1 MLLAAVDFCP
11 DHLQRIEQR
20 LDDVGPASRICAL
33 PIGQTISQRQSHPPL
48 SSIGQNKRTG
58 TSRAAPRTL
67 IFKLRMIAFMFK
79 TSVEEFDGRRGMR
92 RIAPSP
98 ATVTKAVIQ
107 SRRKTLILL
116 RIEHMRREWKIHDVW
131 PILKACAAMM

>member
-1 MLLAAVDFCP
+1 
-11 DHLQRIEQR
+11 
-20 LDDVGPASRICAL
+20 
-33 PIGQTISQRQSHPPL
+33 
-48 SSIGQNKRTG
+48 
-58 TSRAAPRTL
+58 
-67 IFKLRMIAFMFK
+67 MIAFMFK